1 MNARVLVLDA
11 NQRSALAITRSLGRR
26 PGITVLTAD
35 TTPRA
40 LAGAS
45 RFSSGYRQYPCPAE
59 NPGAFIDWLAA
70 TVDREAITHLFPATE
85 VSSYTCLKHRDRL
98 GACKLPFADL
108 ETVQQLADKCRLMT
122 LAEELGIPHPPS
134 QRIENSQSVDPTQLG
149 PYPLVLKPCFSQI
162 WVNETWLGS
171 SVHVAESPDDF
182 RRLTQTRPYLRDHP
196 FLVQGFIPGN
206 GAGVFALYRNGQAV
220 AFFAHRRLREKPPTG
235 GVSTLSESAAP
246 DPRLLDLARRLLDRA
261 QWHGV
266 AMVEFRVTPAGEPYL
281 MEVNPRFW
289 GSLQLAIDCGID
301 FPRLLFEL
309 SEGCTPA
316 VPTHYPTG
324 RRLRWLLGDLD
335 SLYLY
340 LRDRDQYRTRE
351 KLARILAFLRPGFGR
366 TRHEVNRLGDL
377 GPARFELM
385 QYLRDLLRSRQ
396 RTGA

>member
-1 MNARVLVLDA
+1 MNARALVLDA
-11 NQRSALAITRSLGRR
+11 NQRSALAITRSLG
-26 PGITVLTAD
+26 GLASVTVLTAD
-35 TTPRA
+35 TTQRA
-40 LAGAS
+40 LAGTS
-45 RFSSGYRQYPCPAE
+45 RFSSRYLQCPSPADKPE
-59 NPGAFIDWLAA
+59 AFVDWLEEALE
-70 TVDREAITHLFPATE
+70 REAITHLFPATE
-85 VSSYTCLKHRDRL
+85 VSSYTCLMHRERL
-98 GACKLPFADL
+98 GACKLPFGDL
-108 ETVQQLADKCRLMT
+108 ATVQQLADKCRLME
-122 LAEELGIPHPPS
+122 LARELRIPHPRS
-134 QRIENSQSVDPTQLG
+134 RRIENPGSADAAELG
-149 PYPLVLKPCFSQI
+149 PYPVILKPCYSQI
-162 WVNETWLGS
+162 WQEGAWLSS
-171 SVHVAESPDDF
+171 SVQIAHSPEDF
-182 RRLTQTRPYLRDHP
+182 RQLTETHPYLRDHP
-196 FLVQGFIPGN
+196 FLVQDFIPGS
-206 GAGVFALYRNGQAV
+206 GAGVFALYRDGKALT
-220 AFFAHRRLREKPPTG
+220 FFAHRRLREKPPSG
-235 GVSTLSESAAP
+235 GVSVLSESAVP
-246 DPRLLDLARRLLDRA
+246 DPRLLDLSRRLLDRA

>member
-1 MNARVLVLDA
+1 MNARILVLDA
-11 NQRSALAITRSLGRR
+11 NQRSALAITRSLGRLA
-26 PGITVLTAD
+26 GVTVLTAD
-35 TTPRA
+35 TTRRA

-45 RFSSGYRQYPCPAE
+45 RFSSRYLQYPSPADRPE
-59 NPGAFIDWLAA
+59 AFIDWLEE
-70 TVDREAITHLFPATE
+70 TVEREAITHLFPATE
-85 VSSYTCLKHRDRL
+85 VSSYTCLMHRERL
-98 GACKLPFADL
+98 GTCKLPFAEL
-108 ETVQQLADKCRLMT
+108 ATVRELADKCRLME
-122 LAEELGIPHPPS
+122 LAQELGVPHPPS
-134 QRIENSQSVDPTQLG
+134 QRIEDPRSLDPDTLG

-162 WVNETWLGS
+162 WVNQAWLGS
-171 SVHVAESPDDF
+171 SVHIAESPEDF
-182 RRLTQTRPYLRDHP
+182 RRLTQTRAYLREHP
-196 FLVQGFIPGN
+196 FLVQRFIPGT
-206 GAGVFALYRNGQAV
+206 GAGVFALYWEGETI

-246 DPRLLDLARRLLDRA
+246 DPRLLDLSRRLLDRA

>member
-11 NQRSALAITRSLGRR
+11 NQRSALAITRSLG
-26 PGITVLTAD
+26 GLAGVTVLTAD
-35 TTPRA
+35 ATQQA

-45 RFSSGYRQYPCPAE
+45 RFSSRYRQCPSPADK
-59 NPGAFIDWLAA
+59 PDTFVDWLEK
-70 TVDREAITHLFPATE
+70 TLEREAITHLFPATE
-85 VSSYTCLKHRDRL
+85 VSSYTCLMHRERL

-108 ETVQQLADKCRLMT
+108 ATVQEIADKCRLMK
-122 LAEELGIPHPPS
+122 LAQELSIPHPPS
-134 QRIENSQSVDPTQLG
+134 RRIDDPEGVNPDTLG
-149 PYPLVLKPCFSQI
+149 PYPLVLKPCFSRI
-162 WVNETWLGS
+162 WVNHTWLGS
-171 SVHVAESPDDF
+171 SVHVAKSPEDF
-182 RRLTQTRPYLRDHP
+182 RRLTQTNRYLREHP
-196 FLVQGFIPGN
+196 VLVQRFIPGA
-206 GAGVFALYRNGQAV
+206 GAGVFALYWEGEAI

-235 GVSTLSESAAP
+235 GVSVLSESAAP
-246 DPRLLDLARRLLDRA
+246 DHRLLDLARRLLDQA

-309 SEGCTPA
+309 SEGRRPA
-316 VPTHYPTG
+316 VLGTYPIG

-340 LRDRDQYRTRE
+340 LRDRDQYRTR
-351 KLARILAFLRPGFGR
+351 
-366 TRHEVNRLGDL
+366 HEVNRLGDL

-385 QYLRDLLRSRQ
+385 QYLRDILRIRE